1 MEEFMFMNA
10 PIPIE
15 NLDDEIVVKIIY
27 SNNKEYLEYE
37 IQNPDKID
45 FDNAISKL
53 LAIGTRQA
61 SAWAYKLEVIKMVG
75 WDNYLKGPIACL
87 DYIKDN
93 IQLIKAR
100 GNNILLAY
108 KNIFYIAFFENLP
121 TCIKSIVERLPN
133 ELNIIKN
140 KEKIFEVIDNDKAI
154 KAWLEDKSI
163 LHLRYFFDSIIKIKQ
178 NEKAIDIDLWAYEK
192 IQNAK
197 VFDGDNAQELIE
209 KSIISNLIPRIN
221 NENTKIRLKI
231 NTLDSD
237 IKSFCKFKNLI
248 TRESLQTFLTLLEK
262 YNIPK
267 AIAETDLKFDDIEFQ
282 LNSFFVPHEIA
293 AIVAEEGQ
301 KYLKYYLN
309 DLKNQ
314 LMNNEFYGFKFN
326 KNGKLIEIK
335 DVRYLEENDDWK
347 KGLEFLKK

>member
-1 MEEFMFMNA
+1 MFINA

-15 NLDDEIVVKIIY
+15 KLNDEIAVKIIY
-27 SNNKEYLEYE
+27 GNNKENLEYE
-37 IQNPDKID
+37 IQNPNKID
-45 FDNAISKL
+45 FDDAISKL

-61 SAWAYKLEVIKMVG
+61 RAWAYKLEVIKMVG
-75 WDNYLKGPIACL
+75 WNNYLKGPIACL
-87 DYIKDN
+87 NYIKDN
-93 IQLIKAR
+93 IQLIKTR

-121 TCIKSIVERLPN
+121 TCIKSITEKLPN
-133 ELNIIKN
+133 GLNIIKN
-140 KEKIFEVIDNDKAI
+140 KEKIFEVIDKDEAI
-154 KAWLEDKSI
+154 KAWLEDKTI

-197 VFDGDNAQELIE
+197 IFDGDNIQKMIE

-221 NENTKIRLKI
+221 NEKSTKIRLKI
-231 NTLDSD
+231 NGLDSD

-248 TRESLQTFLTLLEK
+248 KRESLQTFLKLLEK

-282 LNSFFVPHEIA
+282 VNSHFVPHEVA
-293 AIVAEEGQ
+293 ASVAEEGQ